1 MRKVMFIALALA
13 AGLGARRAHATPF
26 EPGTVPDQVQAVGH
40 LDVDALRK
48 TQLFDALGGQAAI
61 EAGLENAPP
70 EVRSVARTLVRGA
83 RGVTFWRGAEHG
95 AIYVETRDSHSLAQL
110 LAKLPG
116 KPGRP
121 IDGFPTYALDEHGQ
135 THFAAAYADTLV
147 LADSDESLAQS
158 IHVLAGKAASLAGT
172 TRLTLASRQGLFVFV
187 TIGDGLMNSIQKSA
201 HSKMLQ
207 LAVKSVVVDGSEQSG
222 VLVATAH
229 AEMRTA
235 DAAQKARSILDG
247 LQAMASLSDDAGL
260 RTLLDGVTVTSSGM
274 AVDVVAKVP
283 VAQVA
288 KLAREAHGG
297 H

>member
-1 MRKVMFIALALA
+1 MFIAIALA
-13 AGLGARRAHATPF
+13 GAGLGAGRAHATPF

-48 TQLFDALGGQAAI
+48 TQLFDALGGQSAI

-70 EVRSVARTLVRGA
+70 DVRAVARTLVRGA

-110 LAKLPG
+110 LARLPG
-116 KPGRP
+116 KPGKP
-121 IDGFPTYALDEHGQ
+121 IDGFPTYALDAHGQ

-147 LADSDESLAQS
+147 LADSDDSLAQS

-172 TRLTLASRQGLFVFV
+172 TRLTLANRQGLFVFV
-187 TIGDGLMNSIQKSA
+187 TIGDGLMNSIQRSA

-207 LAVKSVVVDGSEQSG
+207 LAVKSVVVDGSEQG
-222 VLVATAH
+222 GDVVATAH

-260 RTLLDGVTVTSSGM
+260 RMLLDGVTVTSNGM
-274 AVDVVAKVP
+274 SVEVVAKVP
-283 VAQVA
+283 VAEVA
-288 KLAREAHGG
+288 KLAKEAHGR